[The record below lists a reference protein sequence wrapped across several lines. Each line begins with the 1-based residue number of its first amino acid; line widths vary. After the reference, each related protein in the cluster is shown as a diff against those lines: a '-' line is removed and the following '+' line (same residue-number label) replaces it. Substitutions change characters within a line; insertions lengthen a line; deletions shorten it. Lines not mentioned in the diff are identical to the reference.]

1 MKKNFLL
8 ILDGWGYRREKEGNA
23 ILLGNTPNY
32 DHLMK
37 NYPWT
42 LLNASGE
49 SVGLPEGQMG
59 NSEVGHLNIGSGR
72 IVYQEITRINKSIR
86 DGSFFKN
93 SVLLEAMKRGREKA
107 LHLMGLLS
115 DGGVHSHQEHLYTL
129 LKMAKNEGV
138 KNVYIHVFTDGRD
151 TPPDSGKDYVKK
163 LMEKIDE
170 IGVGRIATIS
180 GRYYAMDRD
189 KRWDRIKLAY
199 DAMVLGKGVLE
210 SDPHEAILNSYK
222 NGITDEFIK
231 PTVIVENGKPIKTIE
246 DGEAAIFFN
255 FRADRARQ
263 ITMALNEKDFNFF
276 EREKIVNINFYTFTE
291 YEATFPYPVCFPPE
305 TLKNILAEVLAD
317 NNLKNLR
324 IAETEKYAHVT
335 FFFNGGVEKVF
346 PGERRILIPSPKV
359 ATYDLKPEMSVFE
372 ITNRLLREID
382 NNIDDVFIINFAN
395 ADMVGH
401 TGVLEAAIKA
411 IEAVDKCV
419 GMLYK
424 KVKEINGNLIIT
436 ADHGNADMMID
447 PITKEPFTAHTT
459 NPVPFILITEKGKDY
474 KLRRGGALCDIS
486 PTLLDLMETQKPVEM
501 TGNSLIEK

>member
-8 ILDGWGYRREKEGNA
+8 ILDGWGYRKEKEGNA

-32 DHLMK
+32 DYLMK

-72 IVYQEITRINKSIR
+72 IVYQEITRINKAIR

-93 SVLLEAMKRGREKA
+93 KVLLEAMKKGREKS

-115 DGGVHSHQEHLYTL
+115 DGGVHSHQEHLYAL

-151 TPPDSGKDYVKK
+151 TPPDSGKEYIKQLVNK
-163 LMEKIDE
+163 MDE
-170 IGVGRIATIS
+170 IGTGKIATIS

-189 KRWDRIKLAY
+189 KRWDRTKLAY
-199 DAMVLGKGVLE
+199 DAMVLGKGVEENNPL
-210 SDPHEAILNSYK
+210 EAILNSYK

-231 PTVIVENGKPIKTIE
+231 PTVILENGKPTKTFE
-246 DGEAAIFFN
+246 DGDTAIFFN

-276 EREKIVNINFYTFTE
+276 ERERVVRLNFFTFTE

-305 TLKNILAEVLAD
+305 TLKNILAEVMAQK
-317 NNLKNLR
+317 NLKNLR

-359 ATYDLKPEMSVFE
+359 ATYDLKPEMSVFDV
-372 ITNRLLREID
+372 TDRLLKEVD
-382 NNIDDVFIINFAN
+382 KNIDDVFIINFAN

-411 IEAVDKCV
+411 IEAVDKCI
-419 GMLYK
+419 GMLYE

-447 PITKEPFTAHTT
+447 PVTKEPFTAHTT
-459 NPVPFILITEKGKDY
+459 NPVPFILITEKGKNY
-474 KLRRGGALCDIS
+474 KLKNGGALCDIS
-486 PTLLDLMETQKPVEM
+486 PTLLDLMEIEKPVEM
-501 TGNSLIEK
+501 TGNSLIKK